1 MTLDSTVPNA
11 AIDAADTA
19 PETIETP
26 EITDAPVAAAVEA
39 SEAPAA
45 AETAPTE
52 AVAPVVEAAEA
63 VTAEAAA
70 ETVQVEAAT
79 ETVAEAAEE
88 FTVETDEVAPYDG
101 PSFEELGLAEKIT
114 AALAERGIMTPFPI
128 QAATIPDALAGR
140 DILGRGQTGSG
151 KTLAFGLPALSRLA
165 AGGRTKAK
173 RPRAII
179 LTPTRELA
187 IQVAESLQT
196 FGDAVGIDMKVVCGG
211 TAFSRQIDALRAG
224 VDMLVATPGR
234 LRDLIRRG
242 ECSLDS
248 VEIAILDE
256 ADQMADMGFLPEVE
270 ELFDMLPV
278 GGQRMLFSATLE
290 KEIDVLVRK
299 YLSDPVVHS
308 VDPSAG
314 SVTTMTH
321 HLLLIGPRDKATMT
335 AAVAARPGLT
345 MVFVRT
351 QLAVDRIAD
360 ELREAGVKA
369 EGLHGGM
376 SQVDRSKVLDRF
388 KNGRLDALV
397 CTDVAAR
404 GIHVD
409 GVDMVLH
416 VDPPKTHKDY
426 LHRAGRTARAGQSG
440 HVATLVLPHQ
450 NRSMFSLIERAG
462 VEAQRH
468 YVNDNFDPELTALM
482 GARNF
487 TDLRAVAADHQAS
500 QNDAEAARLEQQIQR
515 LKEDAEGLRA
525 EATRLREQ
533 AEREIIDPP
542 KRRDR
547 DDRGPRRERDDRG
560 GGERRGGYGD
570 RGGRTGGYRGNRE
583 GGGSGGGYRGN
594 REGGSGGGYRGNRE
608 GGSGGGYQG
617 NREGGSSGGYR
628 GNREGGGYAGGGERR
643 GGYGDRST
651 SGGGG
656 YAGGGERRSYGDRD
670 NRGGG
675 YRGGSSEGG
684 RSGGYSGGGERRSYG
699 DRDNRGGGG
708 FRSDDR
714 GSRGSGSTGGGFRG
728 DDRGGREGGFRG
740 DRERR
745 DRW

>member
-1 MTLDSTVPNA
+1 MTLDKTVPNA
-11 AIDAADTA
+11 AINESDTALETLETPETA
-19 PETIETP
+19 PETSGAE
-26 EITDAPVAAAVEA
+26 AAVT
-39 SEAPAA
+39 EAPA
-45 AETAPTE
+45 TVE
-52 AVAPVVEAAEA
+52 AAAEA
-63 VTAEAAA
+63 VAETTEAAPA
-70 ETVQVEAAT
+70 EAT
-79 ETVAEAAEE
+79 ETVAAEATPAEE
-88 FTVETDEVAPYDG
+88 FTVETDEVPAYTG
-101 PSFEELGLAEKIT
+101 PSFDELGLPEKIT
-114 AALAERGIMTPFPI
+114 AALAEQGIVTPFPI

-151 KTLAFGLPALSRLA
+151 KTLAFGLPTLARLA
-165 AGGRTKAK
+165 AGGRTRAK

-211 TAFSRQIDALRAG
+211 TAFNRQIDALRAG

-242 ECSLDS
+242 ECSLEDI
-248 VEIAILDE
+248 ELAILDE

-299 YLSDPVVHS
+299 YLQDPVTHS

-351 QLAVDRIAD
+351 QLAVDRIAE
-360 ELREAGVKA
+360 ELREQGVKA

-515 LKEDAEGLRA
+515 LKEDAEGLRTQA
-525 EATRLREQ
+525 ARLREQ
-533 AEREIIDPP
+533 AEREILDPP

-547 DDRGPRRERDDRG
+547 DDRGPRRERDDRSG
-560 GGERRGGYGD
+560 GGERRGG
-570 RGGRTGGYRGNRE
+570 GYRGQ
-583 GGGSGGGYRGN
+583 GGDRGGYRGN

-608 GGSGGGYQG
+608 GGSGGGGYQGNRDGGGYRG
-617 NREGGSSGGYR
+617 NREGGSGGGYQGNRDGGGYR
-628 GNREGGGYAGGGERR
+628 GNREGGGY
-643 GGYGDRST
+643 S
-651 SGGGG
+651 
-656 YAGGGERRSYGDRD
+656 GGGERRSYGDRD

-675 YRGGSSEGG
+675 FRGGDN

-714 GSRGSGSTGGGFRG
+714 GSRSGFRG
-728 DDRGGREGGFRG
+728 DDRGSREGGGFRG

-745 DRW
+745 NRW

>member
-1 MTLDSTVPNA
+1 MTVDPTVPNA
-11 AIDAADTA
+11 APSEPGTA
-19 PETIETP
+19 LENTETP
-26 EITDAPVAAAVEA
+26 ETTPVPEVGDAAA
-39 SEAPAA
+39 EAPAVTEA
-45 AETAPTE
+45 APGSAPAETPESASGE
-52 AVAPVVEAAEA
+52 D
-63 VTAEAAA
+63 
-70 ETVQVEAAT
+70 
-79 ETVAEAAEE
+79 
-88 FTVETDEVAPYDG
+88 FTVETDAVDPVATG
-101 PSFEELGLAEKIT
+101 PGFEELGLPEKIT
-114 AALAERGIMTPFPI
+114 AALAEQGIITPFPI

-151 KTLAFGLPALSRLA
+151 KTLAFGLPTLARLA
-165 AGGRTKAK
+165 AGGRTKPK
-173 RPRAII
+173 HPRAII

-187 IQVAESLQT
+187 IQVADSLQT

-242 ECSLDS
+242 ECSLDA
-248 VEIAILDE
+248 VELAILDE

-299 YLSDPVVHS
+299 YLSDPVTHS

-468 YVNDNFDPELTALM
+468 YVNDNFDAELTALM

-525 EATRLREQ
+525 QATRLREQ
-533 AEREIIDPP
+533 AEREIIEGPSKRRDDRGP
-542 KRRDR
+542 RRDR
-547 DDRGPRRERDDRG
+547 DDRG
-560 GGERRGGYGD
+560 
-570 RGGRTGGYRGNRE
+570 GGYRGNRD
-583 GGGSGGGYRGN
+583 GGRGGYRGNRDGGGGGYRGN
-594 REGGSGGGYRGNRE
+594 REGG
-608 GGSGGGYQG
+608 
-617 NREGGSSGGYR
+617 
-628 GNREGGGYAGGGERR
+628 
-643 GGYGDRST
+643 
-651 SGGGG
+651 
-656 YAGGGERRSYGDRD
+656 SYGDRD

-675 YRGGSSEGG
+675 YRGNREGG
-684 RSGGYSGGGERRSYG
+684 SYG
-699 DRDNRGGGG
+699 DRDNRGGGYRGNREGGYRGDDRGGRGGYGDRDRSYGDRGRGGYGDRDNRGSRGGDDRGGRG
-708 FRSDDR
+708 FRGDDR
-714 GSRGSGSTGGGFRG
+714 GSRGGFRG
-728 DDRGGREGGFRG
+728 DDRGERGGFRG

>member
-1 MTLDSTVPNA
+1 MSEP
-11 AIDAADTA
+11 DTA
-19 PETIETP
+19 LETTETP
-26 EITDAPVAAAVEA
+26 EITEAPAVEAVAVTEAAPVAEAEAVTEAAAASAAPVAAAPEA
-39 SEAPAA
+39 D
-45 AETAPTE
+45 
-52 AVAPVVEAAEA
+52 
-63 VTAEAAA
+63 
-70 ETVQVEAAT
+70 
-79 ETVAEAAEE
+79 
-88 FTVETDEVAPYDG
+88 FTVETDAVPAYTG
-101 PSFEELGLAEKIT
+101 PSFEELGLPEKIT
-114 AALAERGIMTPFPI
+114 AALAEQGIITPFPI
-128 QAATIPDALAGR
+128 QAATIPDALSGR

-151 KTLAFGLPALSRLA
+151 KTLAFGLPTLSRLA

-248 VEIAILDE
+248 VELAILDE

-299 YLSDPVVHS
+299 YLSDPVTHS

-360 ELREAGVKA
+360 ELREAGIKA

-450 NRSMFSLIERAG
+450 NRGMFSLIERAG

-500 QNDAEAARLEQQIQR
+500 QNDAEAARLEKQIQR
-515 LKEDAEGLRA
+515 LREDAEGLRT
-525 EATRLREQ
+525 EATRLRAQ
-533 AEREIIDPP
+533 AEREIIEGPS
-542 KRRDR
+542 KR
-547 DDRGPRRERDDRG
+547 DRGPRRDDRG
-560 GGERRGGYGD
+560 GDRRE
-570 RGGRTGGYRGNRE
+570 GGRGGYRGNRE
-583 GGGSGGGYRGN
+583 GGGGGYRGNREGGDRGGYRGNREGGYRGNREGGGGGGYRGN
-594 REGGSGGGYRGNRE
+594 REGGGG
-608 GGSGGGYQG
+608 
-617 NREGGSSGGYR
+617 
-628 GNREGGGYAGGGERR
+628 
-643 GGYGDRST
+643 
-651 SGGGG
+651 
-656 YAGGGERRSYGDRD
+656 YGDRD

-675 YRGGSSEGG
+675 YGDRPA
-684 RSGGYSGGGERRSYG
+684 RSYG

-714 GSRGSGSTGGGFRG
+714 GSRGGGYGDRPARSYGDRDNRGGGGFRSDDRGNRGGFRG
-728 DDRGGREGGFRG
+728 DDRGERGGFRG

>member
-1 MTLDSTVPNA
+1 VSDA
-11 AIDAADTA
+11 AIKAPDTA
-19 PETIETP
+19 PEPTETP
-26 EITDAPVAAAVEA
+26 EISEAPVAATADVT
-39 SEAPAA
+39 EAPAA
-45 AETAPTE
+45 ETA
-52 AVAPVVEAAEA
+52 AVESTV
-63 VTAEAAA
+63 EAAA
-70 ETVQVEAAT
+70 ETEETPVEAVATAPVET
-79 ETVAEAAEE
+79 ETVDAVAEE
-88 FTVETDEVAPYDG
+88 FTVATDDVDPVVAG
-101 PSFEELGLAEKIT
+101 PTFEELGLPEKIT
-114 AALAERGIMTPFPI
+114 AALAEQGIVTPFPI

-151 KTLAFGLPALSRLA
+151 KTLAFGLPTLARLA

-248 VEIAILDE
+248 VELAILDE
-256 ADQMADMGFLPEVE
+256 ADQMADMGFLPEVQ

-299 YLSDPVVHS
+299 YLQDPVTHS

-468 YVNDNFDPELTALM
+468 YVNDNFDPELTKLM

-515 LKEDAEGLRA
+515 LREDAEGLRA
-525 EATRLREQ
+525 EAARLREQ
-533 AEREIIDPP
+533 AEREIIEGPS
-542 KRRDR
+542 KRR
-547 DDRGPRRERDDRG
+547 DDRGPRRERDDRP

-583 GGGSGGGYRGN
+583 GGDRGGYRGN
-594 REGGSGGGYRGNRE
+594 REGGDRGGYRGSRE
-608 GGSGGGYQG
+608 GGGYQG
-617 NREGGSSGGYR
+617 NREGGDRGGYR
-628 GNREGGGYAGGGERR
+628 GNREGGYQGNRE
-643 GGYGDRST
+643 
-651 SGGGG
+651 GGG
-656 YAGGGERRSYGDRD
+656 YAGSGERRSYGDRDNRGGGFSGGGERRSYGDRD

-675 YRGGSSEGG
+675 YRGGSEGG
-684 RSGGYSGGGERRSYG
+684 RSGGYAGGGERRSYG

-714 GSRGSGSTGGGFRG
+714 GTRGGFRG
-728 DDRGGREGGFRG
+728 DSQGSREGGFRG

>member
-1 MTLDSTVPNA
+1 MTLDQTVPDA
-11 AIDAADTA
+11 AISESDIA
-19 PETIETP
+19 PETTETLETSP
-26 EITDAPVAAAVEA
+26 SEAAV
-39 SEAPAA
+39 SEAPA
-45 AETAPTE
+45 TE
-52 AVAPVVEAAEA
+52 ATPAEA
-63 VTAEAAA
+63 PAADADAEPLN
-70 ETVQVEAAT
+70 
-79 ETVAEAAEE
+79 EE
-88 FTVETDEVAPYDG
+88 FTVQTDEVAVPEG
-101 PSFEELGLAEKIT
+101 PGFDELGLPEKIT
-114 AALAERGIMTPFPI
+114 AALAEQGIITPFPI
-128 QAATIPDALAGR
+128 QAATIPDAMAGR

-151 KTLAFGLPALSRLA
+151 KTLAFGLPTLSRLA

-196 FGDAVGIDMKVVCGG
+196 FGDAVGIEMKVVCGG

-242 ECSLDS
+242 ECSLED
-248 VEIAILDE
+248 VELAILDE

-270 ELFDMLPV
+270 ELFDQLPQ

-290 KEIDVLVRK
+290 EEIDVLVRK
-299 YLSDPVVHS
+299 YLSEPVVHS
-308 VDPSAG
+308 VDPPAG
-314 SVTTMTH
+314 SVTTMSH

-351 QLAVDRIAD
+351 QLAVDRIAE
-360 ELREAGVKA
+360 ELREQGVNA

-376 SQVDRSKVLDRF
+376 TQADRSKVLDRF

-450 NRSMFSLIERAG
+450 NRTMFSLIERAG
-462 VEAQRH
+462 VEATRH
-468 YVNDNFDPELTALM
+468 YVNDNFDAELTALM

-487 TDLRAVAADHQAS
+487 TDLRAVSSEHQAS
-500 QNDAEAARLEQQIQR
+500 RNDDEVKRLERQIQR

-533 AEREIIDPP
+533 AEREILEGPSKRRDDRGP
-542 KRRDR
+542 RRDR
-547 DDRGPRRERDDRG
+547 DDRGG
-560 GGERRGGYGD
+560 RGGYGGD
-570 RGGRTGGYRGNRE
+570 RGNR
-583 GGGSGGGYRGN
+583 GGGYRGN
-594 REGGSGGGYRGNRE
+594 REGGDRGGYRGNRE
-608 GGSGGGYQG
+608 GGD
-617 NREGGSSGGYR
+617 RGGYR
-628 GNREGGGYAGGGERR
+628 GNREGGGYQGNRGGG
-643 GGYGDRST
+643 
-651 SGGGG
+651 
-656 YAGGGERRSYGDRD
+656 SYGDRD
-670 NRGGG
+670 NRGGYG
-675 YRGGSSEGG
+675 DRNRGGYGDREGG
-684 RSGGYSGGGERRSYG
+684 RSGGYQGNRDGGGYG
-699 DRDNRGGGG
+699 NRGGGYQG
-708 FRSDDR
+708 NRD
-714 GSRGSGSTGGGFRG
+714 GGGYRG
-728 DDRGGREGGFRG
+728 NREGGFRGGDDRGRGGYGDRDRGERRGYG

>member
-1 MTLDSTVPNA
+1 MTVDPTVPNA
-11 AIDAADTA
+11 AISEPGAAA
-19 PETIETP
+19 ETIETP
-26 EITDAPVAAAVEA
+26 QTIEAPAVETVAVSEAAPVAETTAEPAVEAAVEA
-39 SEAPAA
+39 VFQAA
-45 AETAPTE
+45 AEGT
-52 AVAPVVEAAEA
+52 VVEDAAAEA
-63 VTAEAAA
+63 TA
-70 ETVQVEAAT
+70 VAT
-79 ETVAEAAEE
+79 DQAPVAE
-88 FTVETDEVAPYDG
+88 FTVETDEVDPVEDG
-101 PSFEELGLAEKIT
+101 PTFEELGLSEKIT
-114 AALAERGIMTPFPI
+114 AALAEQGIIKPFPI

-151 KTLAFGLPALSRLA
+151 KTLAFGLPTLSRLA

-211 TAFSRQIDALRAG
+211 TAFSRQIDALRSG

-248 VEIAILDE
+248 VELAILDE
-256 ADQMADMGFLPEVE
+256 ADQMADMGFLPEVQ
-270 ELFDMLPV
+270 ELFDQLPT

-290 KEIDVLVRK
+290 HEIDVLVKK
-299 YLSDPVVHS
+299 YLKDPVTHS

-321 HLLLIGPRDKATMT
+321 HLMLIGPRDKATMT

-360 ELREAGVKA
+360 ELRESGVNA

-462 VEAQRH
+462 VEAKRH
-468 YVNDNFDPELTALM
+468 YVNDNFDAELAELM

-487 TDLRAVAADHQAS
+487 TDLRAVSSEHQAS
-500 QNDAEAARLEQQIQR
+500 RNDDEVKRLE
-515 LKEDAEGLRA
+515 
-525 EATRLREQ
+525 
-533 AEREIIDPP
+533 
-542 KRRDR
+542 
-547 DDRGPRRERDDRG
+547 
-560 GGERRGGYGD
+560 
-570 RGGRTGGYRGNRE
+570 
-583 GGGSGGGYRGN
+583 
-594 REGGSGGGYRGNRE
+594 
-608 GGSGGGYQG
+608 
-617 NREGGSSGGYR
+617 
-628 GNREGGGYAGGGERR
+628 
-643 GGYGDRST
+643 
-651 SGGGG
+651 
-656 YAGGGERRSYGDRD
+656 
-670 NRGGG
+670 
-675 YRGGSSEGG
+675 
-684 RSGGYSGGGERRSYG
+684 
-699 DRDNRGGGG
+699 
-708 FRSDDR
+708 
-714 GSRGSGSTGGGFRG
+714 
-728 DDRGGREGGFRG
+728 
-740 DRERR
+740 
-745 DRW
+745 

>member
-1 MTLDSTVPNA
+1 MTLDQTVPDA
-11 AIDAADTA
+11 AINTAAT
-19 PETIETP
+19 PLETP
-26 EITDAPVAAAVEA
+26 ETPAVEA
-39 SEAPAA
+39 PEA
-45 AETAPTE
+45 E
-52 AVAPVVEAAEA
+52 
-63 VTAEAAA
+63 
-70 ETVQVEAAT
+70 QT
-79 ETVAEAAEE
+79 ETVAVTAAAAPAEAAPAEE

-114 AALAERGIMTPFPI
+114 AALAEKGILTPFPI

-187 IQVAESLQT
+187 IQVAESLQP

-248 VEIAILDE
+248 VELAILDE

-299 YLSDPVVHS
+299 YLKDPVVHS

-360 ELREAGVKA
+360 ELRQAGVRA

-376 SQVDRSKVLDRF
+376 SQVDRSRVLDRF

-468 YVNDNFDPELTALM
+468 YVNDNFDPELAALM

-525 EATRLREQ
+525 QAARLREQ
-533 AEREIIDPP
+533 AEREILDPP

-560 GGERRGGYGD
+560 GER

-583 GGGSGGGYRGN
+583 GGSGGGGYRGN

-608 GGSGGGYQG
+608 GGSGGGY
-617 NREGGSSGGYR
+617 R
-628 GNREGGGYAGGGERR
+628 GNRE
-643 GGYGDRST
+643 
-651 SGGGG
+651 GGG

-675 YRGGSSEGG
+675 SYGDRG
-684 RSGGYSGGGERRSYG
+684 RSGGYGDRDNRGGGYRGGSEGGRGGYGGGERRSYG

-714 GSRGSGSTGGGFRG
+714 GSRGGFRG
-728 DDRGGREGGFRG
+728 DDRGNREGGFRG

>member
-1 MTLDSTVPNA
+1 MTLDKTVPDA
-11 AIDAADTA
+11 AISESDTALETLETPETA
-19 PETIETP
+19 PETSGAEAAVT
-26 EITDAPVAAAVEA
+26 EAPAAVEA
-39 SEAPAA
+39 TADDTAAAPA
-45 AETAPTE
+45 E
-52 AVAPVVEAAEA
+52 
-63 VTAEAAA
+63 
-70 ETVQVEAAT
+70 AT
-79 ETVAEAAEE
+79 ETVAAEATPAEE
-88 FTVETDEVAPYDG
+88 FSVETDEVPAYTG
-101 PSFEELGLAEKIT
+101 PSFDELGLPEKIT
-114 AALAERGIMTPFPI
+114 AALAEQGIVTPFPI

-151 KTLAFGLPALSRLA
+151 KTLAFGLPTLARLA
-165 AGGRTKAK
+165 AGGRTRAK

-179 LTPTRELA
+179 MTPTRELA

-211 TAFSRQIDALRAG
+211 TAFNRQIDALRAG

-242 ECSLDS
+242 ECSLED
-248 VEIAILDE
+248 VELAILDE

-270 ELFDMLPV
+270 ELFDQLPT

-290 KEIDVLVRK
+290 EEIDVLVRK
-299 YLSDPVVHS
+299 YLSEPVVHS
-308 VDPSAG
+308 VDPPAG

-321 HLLLIGPRDKATMT
+321 HLMLIGPRDKATMT
-335 AAVAARPGLT
+335 AAVASRPGLT

-351 QLAVDRIAD
+351 QLAVDRIAE
-360 ELREAGVKA
+360 ELREAGVNA

-376 SQVDRSKVLDRF
+376 SQQDRSKVLDRF

-468 YVNDNFDPELTALM
+468 YVNDNFDAELTKLM

-487 TDLRAVAADHQAS
+487 TDLRAVSAEHQATRS
-500 QNDAEAARLEQQIQR
+500 DEEIKRLERQIER
-515 LKEDAEGLRA
+515 LKEDAEGLRT
-525 EATRLREQ
+525 EAARLREQ
-533 AEREIIDPP
+533 AEREIVEGPS
-542 KRRDR
+542 KRR
-547 DDRGPRRERDDRG
+547 DDRGPRRDRDDRS
-560 GGERRGGYGD
+560 GGERRGGGYRGQGGD
-570 RGGRTGGYRGNRE
+570 RGGYRGNRE
-583 GGGSGGGYRGN
+583 GGDRGGYRGN
-594 REGGSGGGYRGNRE
+594 REGGDRGGYRGNRE
-608 GGSGGGYQG
+608 GGDRGGYRGNREGGYQGGREGGYQG
-617 NREGGSSGGYR
+617 NREGGYR
-628 GNREGGGYAGGGERR
+628 GNREGGGYQ
-643 GGYGDRST
+643 
-651 SGGGG
+651 
-656 YAGGGERRSYGDRD
+656 GGGERRSYGDRD

-675 YRGGSSEGG
+675 FRGGDS
-684 RSGGYSGGGERRSYG
+684 RSGGFGGERRSYG

-714 GSRGSGSTGGGFRG
+714 GNRGGFRG
-728 DDRGGREGGFRG
+728 DDRGERGGFRG

>member
-1 MTLDSTVPNA
+1 M
-11 AIDAADTA
+11 
-19 PETIETP
+19 
-26 EITDAPVAAAVEA
+26 
-39 SEAPAA
+39 
-45 AETAPTE
+45 
-52 AVAPVVEAAEA
+52 
-63 VTAEAAA
+63 
-70 ETVQVEAAT
+70 
-79 ETVAEAAEE
+79 
-88 FTVETDEVAPYDG
+88 
-101 PSFEELGLAEKIT
+101 
-114 AALAERGIMTPFPI
+114 
-128 QAATIPDALAGR
+128 AGR

-151 KTLAFGLPALSRLA
+151 KTLAFGLPTLSRLA

-196 FGDAVGIDMKVVCGG
+196 FGDAVGIEMKVVCGG

-242 ECSLDS
+242 ECSLED
-248 VEIAILDE
+248 VELAILDE

-270 ELFDMLPV
+270 ELFDQLPQ

-290 KEIDVLVRK
+290 EEIDVLVRK
-299 YLSDPVVHS
+299 YLSEPVVHS
-308 VDPSAG
+308 VDPPAG
-314 SVTTMTH
+314 SVTTMSH

-351 QLAVDRIAD
+351 QLAVDRIAE
-360 ELREAGVKA
+360 ELREQGVNA

-376 SQVDRSKVLDRF
+376 TQADRSKVLDRF

-450 NRSMFSLIERAG
+450 NRTMFSLIERAG
-462 VEAQRH
+462 VEATRH
-468 YVNDNFDPELTALM
+468 YVNDNFDAELTALM

-487 TDLRAVAADHQAS
+487 TDLRAVSSEHQAS
-500 QNDAEAARLEQQIQR
+500 RNDDEVKRLERQIQR

-533 AEREIIDPP
+533 AEREILEGPSKRRDDRGP
-542 KRRDR
+542 RRDR
-547 DDRGPRRERDDRG
+547 DDRGG
-560 GGERRGGYGD
+560 RGGYGGD
-570 RGGRTGGYRGNRE
+570 RGNR
-583 GGGSGGGYRGN
+583 GGGYRGN
-594 REGGSGGGYRGNRE
+594 REGGDRGGYRGNRE
-608 GGSGGGYQG
+608 GGD
-617 NREGGSSGGYR
+617 RGGYR
-628 GNREGGGYAGGGERR
+628 GNREGGGYQGNRGGG
-643 GGYGDRST
+643 
-651 SGGGG
+651 
-656 YAGGGERRSYGDRD
+656 SYGDRD
-670 NRGGG
+670 NRGGYG
-675 YRGGSSEGG
+675 DRNRGGYGDREGG
-684 RSGGYSGGGERRSYG
+684 RSGGYQGNRDGGGYG
-699 DRDNRGGGG
+699 NRGGGYQG
-708 FRSDDR
+708 NRD
-714 GSRGSGSTGGGFRG
+714 GGGYRG
-728 DDRGGREGGFRG
+728 NREGGFRGGDDRGRGGYGDRDRGERRGYG

>member
-1 MTLDSTVPNA
+1 MTVDQTVPNA
-11 AIDAADTA
+11 AVSEPGTA
-19 PETIETP
+19 LETP
-26 EITDAPVAAAVEA
+26 ETPETSPAPEANDTVVAEVVAVTETAVEA
-39 SEAPAA
+39 VPETVEAEAPAA
-45 AETAPTE
+45 
-52 AVAPVVEAAEA
+52 
-63 VTAEAAA
+63 
-70 ETVQVEAAT
+70 VQ
-79 ETVAEAAEE
+79 EE
-88 FTVETDEVAPYDG
+88 FTVETDEVTLAEDG
-101 PSFEELGLAEKIT
+101 PSFEELGLPGKIT
-114 AALAERGIMTPFPI
+114 AALAEQGIHRPFPI

-151 KTLAFGLPALSRLA
+151 KTLAFGLPTLARLA

-211 TAFSRQIDALRAG
+211 TAFNRQIDALRGG

-248 VEIAILDE
+248 VELAILDE
-256 ADQMADMGFLPEVE
+256 ADQMADMGFLPEVQ
-270 ELFDMLPV
+270 ELFDQLPT

-290 KEIDVLVRK
+290 HEIDVLVKK
-299 YLSDPVVHS
+299 YLSDPVTHS

-321 HLLLIGPRDKATMT
+321 HLMLIGPRDKATMT

-360 ELREAGVKA
+360 ELRESGVNA

-376 SQVDRSKVLDRF
+376 SQIDRSKVLDRF
-388 KNGRLDALV
+388 KHGRLDALV

-426 LHRAGRTARAGQSG
+426 LHRAGRTARAGESG

-462 VEAQRH
+462 VEAKRH
-468 YVNDNFDPELTALM
+468 YVNDNFDPELTELM

-487 TDLRAVAADHQAS
+487 TDLRAVSSEHQATRH
-500 QNDAEAARLEQQIQR
+500 DDEVKRLERQIER

-533 AEREIIDPP
+533 AEREMIEGPSKRRDDRGP
-542 KRRDR
+542 RRDR
-547 DDRGPRRERDDRG
+547 DDRG
-560 GGERRGGYGD
+560 GERRG
-570 RGGRTGGYRGNRE
+570 GGYRGNRE
-583 GGGSGGGYRGN
+583 GGSSGGYRGN

-617 NREGGSSGGYR
+617 NREGGYRGNREGGSGGGYQGNREGGYRGNREGGSSGGYRGQGGSGGGYQGNRDGGSSSGGYR
-628 GNREGGGYAGGGERR
+628 GNREGGSS
-643 GGYGDRST
+643 YGDRSR
-651 SGGGG
+651 GG
-656 YAGGGERRSYGDRD
+656 YGDRD
-670 NRGGG
+670 NRGA
-675 YRGGSSEGG
+675 
-684 RSGGYSGGGERRSYG
+684 RS
-699 DRDNRGGGG
+699 
-708 FRSDDR
+708 SDDR
-714 GSRGSGSTGGGFRG
+714 GGRGGFRGDDQGSRSGFRG
-728 DDRGGREGGFRG
+728 DDRGGRE
-740 DRERR
+740 RR

>member
-1 MTLDSTVPNA
+1 MTLDPTVPDA
-11 AIDAADTA
+11 AISESDTA
-19 PETIETP
+19 LETTETP
-26 EITDAPVAAAVEA
+26 ETTAAPAPEAAPVTEAPTAEAAPAEA
-39 SEAPAA
+39 ATAPVQTEAPEVATAEAETAEAPAA
-45 AETAPTE
+45 ET
-52 AVAPVVEAAEA
+52 
-63 VTAEAAA
+63 
-70 ETVQVEAAT
+70 
-79 ETVAEAAEE
+79 AAEE
-88 FTVETDEVAPYDG
+88 FTVATDEVDPAETG
-101 PSFEELGLAEKIT
+101 PTFEELGLPEKIS
-114 AALAERGIMTPFPI
+114 AALAEQGIVTPFPI

-151 KTLAFGLPALSRLA
+151 KTLAFGLPTLSRLA

-242 ECSLDS
+242 ECSLED
-248 VEIAILDE
+248 VELAILDE

-290 KEIDVLVRK
+290 KEIDVLVKK
-299 YLSDPVVHS
+299 YLSDPVTHS

-314 SVTTMTH
+314 SVTTMSH

-351 QLAVDRIAD
+351 QLAVDRIAE

-450 NRSMFSLIERAG
+450 NRGMFSLIERAG
-462 VEAQRH
+462 VDAQRH
-468 YVNDNFDPELTALM
+468 YVNDNFDAELTALM

-500 QNDAEAARLEQQIQR
+500 QNDAEAARLESQIQR
-515 LKEDAEGLRA
+515 LREDAEGLRT

-533 AEREIIDPP
+533 AEREIIEGPT
-542 KRRDR
+542 KRRN
-547 DDRGPRRERDDRG
+547 DRGARSEDR
-560 GGERRGGYGD
+560 
-570 RGGRTGGYRGNRE
+570 GGYRGNRE
-583 GGGSGGGYRGN
+583 GGDR
-594 REGGSGGGYRGNRE
+594 
-608 GGSGGGYQG
+608 
-617 NREGGSSGGYR
+617 GGYR
-628 GNREGGGYAGGGERR
+628 GNREGGGYRGNREGGDRGGYRGNREGGDRGGYRGNREGGYRGGSEGGGYRGNREGGGYGNRDGGYR
-643 GGYGDRST
+643 GNREGGGYGDRPSR
-651 SGGGG
+651 GG
-656 YAGGGERRSYGDRD
+656 YGDRD

-675 YRGGSSEGG
+675 YRGGSS
-684 RSGGYSGGGERRSYG
+684 SGGYG
-699 DRDNRGGGG
+699 DRPSRGGYDNRGG
-708 FRSDDR
+708 DDR
-714 GSRGSGSTGGGFRG
+714 GGRGGFRG
-728 DDRGGREGGFRG
+728 DDRGGFRG

>member
-1 MTLDSTVPNA
+1 MTLDQTVSDA
-11 AIDAADTA
+11 AINAIDTA
-19 PETIETP
+19 PEPLETP
-26 EITDAPVAAAVEA
+26 ETSP
-39 SEAPAA
+39 
-45 AETAPTE
+45 
-52 AVAPVVEAAEA
+52 AEA
-63 VTAEAAA
+63 VVSESAPAAEAAA
-70 ETVQVEAAT
+70 AT
-79 ETVAEAAEE
+79 ERPVEE
-88 FTVETDEVAPYDG
+88 FTVETDEVDQYDG
-101 PSFEELGLAEKIT
+101 PAFEDLGLPEKIT
-114 AALAERGIMTPFPI
+114 AALAEQGIVKPFPI
-128 QAATIPDALAGR
+128 QAATIPDAVAGR

-151 KTLAFGLPALSRLA
+151 KTLAFGLPTLARLA
-165 AGGRTKAK
+165 AGGRTKSK

-196 FGDAVGIDMKVVCGG
+196 YGDAVGIEMKVVCGG

-242 ECSLDS
+242 DCSLED
-248 VEIAILDE
+248 VELAILDE

-299 YLSDPVVHS
+299 YLSDPVTHS

-351 QLAVDRIAD
+351 QLAVDRIAA
-360 ELREAGVKA
+360 ELREQGVNA

-376 SQVDRSKVLDRF
+376 TQADRSKVLERF
-388 KNGRLDALV
+388 KEGRLDALV

-450 NRSMFSLIERAG
+450 NRTMFSLIERAG
-462 VEAQRH
+462 VEAKRH
-468 YVNDNFDPELTALM
+468 YVNDNFDAELAELM

-487 TDLRAVAADHQAS
+487 TDLRAVSSEHQAS
-500 QNDAEAARLEQQIQR
+500 RNDDEVKRLERQIER

-525 EATRLREQ
+525 EAARLREQ
-533 AEREIIDPP
+533 AEREILEGPS
-542 KRRDR
+542 KRR
-547 DDRGPRRERDDRG
+547 DDRGPRREGGGDRG
-560 GGERRGGYGD
+560 GYRGN
-570 RGGRTGGYRGNRE
+570 REGGRTGGYRGNRE
-583 GGGSGGGYRGN
+583 GGGYRGNREGGDRGGYRGN
-594 REGGSGGGYRGNRE
+594 REGGDR
-608 GGSGGGYQG
+608 GGYQG
-617 NREGGSSGGYR
+617 NRDG
-628 GNREGGGYAGGGERR
+628 
-643 GGYGDRST
+643 GGYGDRGR
-651 SGGGG
+651 GG
-656 YAGGGERRSYGDRD
+656 YGDRD

-675 YRGGSSEGG
+675 YRGNREGG
-684 RSGGYSGGGERRSYG
+684 GYQGNREGGGYQGNRDGGGYGDRGRGGYG
-699 DRDNRGGGG
+699 DRDNRGGGY
-708 FRSDDR
+708 R
-714 GSRGSGSTGGGFRG
+714 GN
-728 DDRGGREGGFRG
+728 REGGFRGGDDRGRGGYGDRDRGERRGYG

>member
-1 MTLDSTVPNA
+1 VSNTAVDTV
-11 AIDAADTA
+11 DAAL
-19 PETIETP
+19 ETPETP
-26 EITDAPVAAAVEA
+26 EIAEA
-39 SEAPAA
+39 LLAEALQVSEAPAA
-45 AETAPTE
+45 AETAPVE
-52 AVAPVVEAAEA
+52 DVEVVEAET
-63 VTAEAAA
+63 VVAEAAPA
-70 ETVQVEAAT
+70 KAVAVETP
-79 ETVAEAAEE
+79 AEE

-165 AGGRTKAK
+165 ASGRTKAK

-360 ELREAGVKA
+360 ELREAGVRA

-525 EATRLREQ
+525 EAARLREQ
-533 AEREIIDPP
+533 AEREMIDPP

-583 GGGSGGGYRGN
+583 GGGSGGGGYRGN

-617 NREGGSSGGYR
+617 NREGGSGGGYR

-675 YRGGSSEGG
+675 YRGGSEGG

-714 GSRGSGSTGGGFRG
+714 GSRGSGSSGGGFRG
-728 DDRGGREGGFRG
+728 DDRGSREGGFRG

>member
-1 MTLDSTVPNA
+1 MSDAP
-11 AIDAADTA
+11 AADA
-19 PETIETP
+19 TP
-26 EITDAPVAAAVEA
+26 A
-39 SEAPAA
+39 EAPAA
-45 AETAPTE
+45 DAP
-52 AVAPVVEAAEA
+52 
-63 VTAEAAA
+63 
-70 ETVQVEAAT
+70 
-79 ETVAEAAEE
+79 AEE
-88 FTVETDEVAPYDG
+88 FTVETDEVQAPEG
-101 PSFEELGLAEKIT
+101 PTFEELGLPEKIT
-114 AALAERGIMTPFPI
+114 AALAEQGIITPFPI
-128 QAATIPDALAGR
+128 QAATIPDALSGR

-151 KTLAFGLPALSRLA
+151 KTLAFGLPTLSRLA

-196 FGDAVGIDMKVVCGG
+196 FGDAVGIEMKVVCGG

-242 ECSLDS
+242 ECSLED
-248 VEIAILDE
+248 VELAILDE

-270 ELFDMLPV
+270 ELFDQLPT

-290 KEIDVLVRK
+290 EEIDVLVRK

-308 VDPSAG
+308 VDPPAG
-314 SVTTMTH
+314 SVTTMSH

-351 QLAVDRIAD
+351 QLAVDRIAE
-360 ELREAGVKA
+360 ELREAGVNA

-376 SQVDRSKVLDRF
+376 TQADRSKVLDRF

-462 VEAQRH
+462 VDATRH
-468 YVNDNFDPELTALM
+468 YVNDNFDAELTALM

-487 TDLRAVAADHQAS
+487 TDLRAVSSEHQAS
-500 QNDAEAARLEQQIQR
+500 RNDDEVKRLERQIER

-533 AEREIIDPP
+533 AEREILEGPS
-542 KRRDR
+542 KRR
-547 DDRGPRRERDDRG
+547 DDRGPRRDRDDR
-560 GGERRGGYGD
+560 
-570 RGGRTGGYRGNRE
+570 GGYRGNRE
-583 GGGSGGGYRGN
+583 GGNRGGYRGN
-594 REGGSGGGYRGNRE
+594 REGGNRGGYRGDRE
-608 GGSGGGYQG
+608 GGD
-617 NREGGSSGGYR
+617 RGGYR
-628 GNREGGGYAGGGERR
+628 GNREGGGYQGNRGGG
-643 GGYGDRST
+643 
-651 SGGGG
+651 
-656 YAGGGERRSYGDRD
+656 SYGDRD
-670 NRGGG
+670 NRGGYG
-675 YRGGSSEGG
+675 DRNRGGYGDREGG
-684 RSGGYSGGGERRSYG
+684 RGGYQGNREGGGYG
-699 DRDNRGGGG
+699 NRGGGYQG
-708 FRSDDR
+708 GRDNGGYR
-714 GSRGSGSTGGGFRG
+714 GN
-728 DDRGGREGGFRG
+728 REGGFRG
-740 DRERR
+740 GDDRGRGGYGDRDRGERRGYGDRDRR

>member
-1 MTLDSTVPNA
+1 VPDA
-11 AIDAADTA
+11 AIKASDTA
-19 PETIETP
+19 HEHIETP
-26 EITDAPVAAAVEA
+26 EIAQAPVAETAAVTEAPAAETVLVEAAVEA
-39 SEAPAA
+39 AVETEETTVDVVV
-45 AETAPTE
+45 ETAEVETQ
-52 AVAPVVEAAEA
+52 AVSVDA
-63 VTAEAAA
+63 V
-70 ETVQVEAAT
+70 
-79 ETVAEAAEE
+79 AEE
-88 FTVETDEVAPYDG
+88 FTVATDDVDPVVAG
-101 PSFEELGLAEKIT
+101 PTFEELGLPEKIT
-114 AALAERGIMTPFPI
+114 AALAEQGIITPFPI
-128 QAATIPDALAGR
+128 QAATIPDALAGH

-151 KTLAFGLPALSRLA
+151 KTLAFGLPALARLA

-211 TAFSRQIDALRAG
+211 TAFNRQIDALRGG

-248 VEIAILDE
+248 VELAILDE
-256 ADQMADMGFLPEVE
+256 ADQMADMGFLPEVQ

-299 YLSDPVVHS
+299 YLKDPVTHS

-468 YVNDNFDPELTALM
+468 YVNDNFDPELTKLM

-515 LKEDAEGLRA
+515 LREDAEGLRA
-525 EATRLREQ
+525 EAARLREQ
-533 AEREIIDPP
+533 AEREIIEGPS
-542 KRRDR
+542 KRR
-547 DDRGPRRERDDRG
+547 DDRGPRRERDDRP

-594 REGGSGGGYRGNRE
+594 REGGDRGGYRGNRE
-608 GGSGGGYQG
+608 GGGSGGYQG
-617 NREGGSSGGYR
+617 NREGGGSGGYR
-628 GNREGGGYAGGGERR
+628 GNREGGYQGNRE
-643 GGYGDRST
+643 
-651 SGGGG
+651 GGG

-675 YRGGSSEGG
+675 YRGGSEGG

-714 GSRGSGSTGGGFRG
+714 GTRGGFRG
-728 DDRGGREGGFRG
+728 DSQGGREGGFRG

>member
-1 MTLDSTVPNA
+1 MT
-11 AIDAADTA
+11 
-19 PETIETP
+19 
-26 EITDAPVAAAVEA
+26 
-39 SEAPAA
+39 EAPATV
-45 AETAPTE
+45 ET
-52 AVAPVVEAAEA
+52 AAEA
-63 VTAEAAA
+63 APAE
-70 ETVQVEAAT
+70 AT
-79 ETVAEAAEE
+79 ETVAAEATPAEE
-88 FTVETDEVAPYDG
+88 FTVETDEVPVYTG
-101 PSFEELGLAEKIT
+101 PSFDELGLPEKIT
-114 AALAERGIMTPFPI
+114 AALAEQGIVTPFPI

-151 KTLAFGLPALSRLA
+151 KTLAFGLPTLARLA
-165 AGGRTKAK
+165 AGGRTRAK

-211 TAFSRQIDALRAG
+211 TAFNRQIDALRAG

-242 ECSLDS
+242 ECSLEDI
-248 VEIAILDE
+248 ELAILDE

-299 YLSDPVVHS
+299 YLQDPVTHS

-351 QLAVDRIAD
+351 QLAVDRIAE
-360 ELREAGVKA
+360 ELREQGVKA

-525 EATRLREQ
+525 QAARLREQ
-533 AEREIIDPP
+533 AEREILDPP

-547 DDRGPRRERDDRG
+547 DDRGPRRERDDRS
-560 GGERRGGYGD
+560 GGERRGG
-570 RGGRTGGYRGNRE
+570 GYRGQ
-583 GGGSGGGYRGN
+583 GGDRGGYRGN

-617 NREGGSSGGYR
+617 NRDGGGYRGNREGGSGGGYQGNRDGGGYR
-628 GNREGGGYAGGGERR
+628 GNREGGGY
-643 GGYGDRST
+643 S
-651 SGGGG
+651 
-656 YAGGGERRSYGDRD
+656 GGGERRSYGDRD

-675 YRGGSSEGG
+675 FRGGDS

-714 GSRGSGSTGGGFRG
+714 GSRSGFRG
-728 DDRGGREGGFRG
+728 DDRGSREGGGFRG

-745 DRW
+745 NRW

>member
-1 MTLDSTVPNA
+1 MT
-11 AIDAADTA
+11 
-19 PETIETP
+19 
-26 EITDAPVAAAVEA
+26 
-39 SEAPAA
+39 EAPAA
-45 AETAPTE
+45 D
-52 AVAPVVEAAEA
+52 AAL
-63 VTAEAAA
+63 
-70 ETVQVEAAT
+70 
-79 ETVAEAAEE
+79 AEE
-88 FTVETDEVAPYDG
+88 FTVETDEVQAPEG
-101 PSFEELGLAEKIT
+101 PTFEELGLPEKIT
-114 AALAERGIMTPFPI
+114 AALAEQGIITPFPI
-128 QAATIPDALAGR
+128 QAATIPDAISGR

-151 KTLAFGLPALSRLA
+151 KTLAFGLPTLSRLA

-196 FGDAVGIDMKVVCGG
+196 FGDAVGIEMKVVCGG

-242 ECSLDS
+242 ECSLED
-248 VEIAILDE
+248 VELAILDE

-270 ELFDMLPV
+270 ELFDQLPT

-290 KEIDVLVRK
+290 EEIDVLVRK

-308 VDPSAG
+308 VDPPAG
-314 SVTTMTH
+314 SVTTMSH

-351 QLAVDRIAD
+351 QLAVDRIAE
-360 ELREAGVKA
+360 ELREAGVNA

-376 SQVDRSKVLDRF
+376 TQADRSKVLERF

-462 VEAQRH
+462 VDATRH
-468 YVNDNFDPELTALM
+468 YVNDNFDAELTALM

-487 TDLRAVAADHQAS
+487 TDLRAVSSEHQATR
-500 QNDAEAARLEQQIQR
+500 NDDEVKRLERQIER

-525 EATRLREQ
+525 EAARLREQ
-533 AEREIIDPP
+533 AEREILEGPS
-542 KRRDR
+542 KRR
-547 DDRGPRRERDDRG
+547 DDRGPRRDR
-560 GGERRGGYGD
+560 ED
-570 RGGRTGGYRGNRE
+570 RGGYRGNRE
-583 GGGSGGGYRGN
+583 GGGR
-594 REGGSGGGYRGNRE
+594 
-608 GGSGGGYQG
+608 
-617 NREGGSSGGYR
+617 GGYR
-628 GNREGGGYAGGGERR
+628 GNREGGGRGGYRGDREGGR
-643 GGYGDRST
+643 GGYG
-651 SGGGG
+651 
-656 YAGGGERRSYGDRD
+656 ERREGGRGGYGDRD
-670 NRGGG
+670 NRGGYG
-675 YRGGSSEGG
+675 DRNRGGYGDREGG
-684 RSGGYSGGGERRSYG
+684 RGGYQGNRDGGGYG
-699 DRDNRGGGG
+699 NRGGGYQG
-708 FRSDDR
+708 GRDNGGYR
-714 GSRGSGSTGGGFRG
+714 GN
-728 DDRGGREGGFRG
+728 REGGFRG
-740 DRERR
+740 GDDRGRGGYGDRDRGERRGYGDRDRR

>member
-1 MTLDSTVPNA
+1 MTLDKTVP
-11 AIDAADTA
+11 DTA
-19 PETIETP
+19 ISQPDTALEAPETP
-26 EITDAPVAAAVEA
+26 EITDAPAALTVAAT
-39 SEAPAA
+39 EAPAVENTIEDVV
-45 AETAPTE
+45 ETVTVTE
-52 AVAPVVEAAEA
+52 TVEAAP
-63 VTAEAAA
+63 AADA
-70 ETVQVEAAT
+70 TPAADF
-79 ETVAEAAEE
+79 AI
-88 FTVETDEVAPYDG
+88 ETDEVPAYTG
-101 PSFEELGLAEKIT
+101 PTFEELGLPEKIT
-114 AALAERGIMTPFPI
+114 AALAEQGIITPFPI

-151 KTLAFGLPALSRLA
+151 KTLAFGLPTLARLA

-211 TAFSRQIDALRAG
+211 TAFNRQIDALRSG

-248 VEIAILDE
+248 VELAILDE

-270 ELFDMLPV
+270 ELFDQLPV

-299 YLSDPVVHS
+299 YLSDPVTHS

-360 ELREAGVKA
+360 ELREAGVRA

-450 NRSMFSLIERAG
+450 NRGMFSLIERAG

-468 YVNDNFDPELTALM
+468 HVNDNFDPELTALM

-500 QNDAEAARLEQQIQR
+500 QNDAEAARLEQQVQR

-525 EATRLREQ
+525 QATRLREQ

-560 GGERRGGYGD
+560 GERRSGGYGERRGG
-570 RGGRTGGYRGNRE
+570 
-583 GGGSGGGYRGN
+583 GSGGGGYRGN

-608 GGSGGGYQG
+608 GGSGGGYRG
-617 NREGGSSGGYR
+617 NREGGTGGGGGYR
-628 GNREGGGYAGGGERR
+628 GNREGGG
-643 GGYGDRST
+643 GYGDRDNR
-651 SGGGG
+651 GGG
-656 YAGGGERRSYGDRD
+656 YSGGGERRSYGDRD
-670 NRGGG
+670 SRSGG
-675 YRGGSSEGG
+675 YRGGDN
-684 RSGGYSGGGERRSYG
+684 RSGGYSGGSGGGERRSYG

-714 GSRGSGSTGGGFRG
+714 GSRGGFRG
-728 DDRGGREGGFRG
+728 DDRGGFRG

>member
-1 MTLDSTVPNA
+1 MTLDKTVPNA
-11 AIDAADTA
+11 AVSQSDTA
-19 PETIETP
+19 LETP
-26 EITDAPVAAAVEA
+26 EITETPDVQAVEAAAVT
-39 SEAPAA
+39 EAPAA
-45 AETAPTE
+45 VESTVESTLEATE
-52 AVAPVVEAAEA
+52 STVVTAAEA
-63 VTAEAAA
+63 VVADTAEAVDVAA
-70 ETVQVEAAT
+70 EAVP
-79 ETVAEAAEE
+79 AEE
-88 FTVETDEVAPYDG
+88 FTVETDAVPAYTG
-101 PSFEELGLAEKIT
+101 PSFDELGLPEKIT
-114 AALAERGIMTPFPI
+114 AALAEQGIITPFPI

-151 KTLAFGLPALSRLA
+151 KTLAFGLPTLARLA

-211 TAFSRQIDALRAG
+211 TAFNRQIDALRSG

-248 VEIAILDE
+248 VELAILDE

-299 YLSDPVVHS
+299 YLQDPVTHS

-351 QLAVDRIAD
+351 QLAVDRIAE
-360 ELREAGVKA
+360 ELREQGVKA

-376 SQVDRSKVLDRF
+376 SQVDRSKVLERF

-525 EATRLREQ
+525 QAARLREQ
-533 AEREIIDPP
+533 AEREILDPP

-560 GGERRGGYGD
+560 GGERRSGGYGGG
-570 RGGRTGGYRGNRE
+570 RGG
-583 GGGSGGGYRGN
+583 SSGGYRGN

-617 NREGGSSGGYR
+617 NREGGGYRGNREGGSGGGYQGNREGGYQGNRDGGGYR
-628 GNREGGGYAGGGERR
+628 GNREG
-643 GGYGDRST
+643 
-651 SGGGG
+651 
-656 YAGGGERRSYGDRD
+656 
-670 NRGGG
+670 
-675 YRGGSSEGG
+675 
-684 RSGGYSGGGERRSYG
+684 GGYSGGGERRSYG
-699 DRDNRGGGG
+699 DRDNRGGGSGGG

-714 GSRGSGSTGGGFRG
+714 GSRGGFRS
-728 DDRGGREGGFRG
+728 DDRGGDRGGFRG

>member
-1 MTLDSTVPNA
+1 MTLDQTVPDA
-11 AIDAADTA
+11 AISESDIA
-19 PETIETP
+19 PETTETLESSP
-26 EITDAPVAAAVEA
+26 SEAAVT
-39 SEAPAA
+39 EAPAA
-45 AETAPTE
+45 D
-52 AVAPVVEAAEA
+52 AAL
-63 VTAEAAA
+63 T
-70 ETVQVEAAT
+70 
-79 ETVAEAAEE
+79 EE
-88 FTVETDEVAPYDG
+88 FTVETDEVQAPEG
-101 PSFEELGLAEKIT
+101 PTFEELGLPEKIT
-114 AALAERGIMTPFPI
+114 AALAEQGIITPFPI
-128 QAATIPDALAGR
+128 QAATIPDAISGR

-151 KTLAFGLPALSRLA
+151 KTLAFGLPTLSRLA

-196 FGDAVGIDMKVVCGG
+196 FGDAVGIEMKVVCGG

-242 ECSLDS
+242 ECSLED
-248 VEIAILDE
+248 VELAILDE

-270 ELFDMLPV
+270 ELFDQLPT

-290 KEIDVLVRK
+290 EEIDVLVRK

-308 VDPSAG
+308 VDPPAG
-314 SVTTMTH
+314 SVTTMSH

-351 QLAVDRIAD
+351 QLAVDRIAE
-360 ELREAGVKA
+360 ELREAGVNA

-376 SQVDRSKVLDRF
+376 TQADRSKVLERF

-462 VEAQRH
+462 VDATRH
-468 YVNDNFDPELTALM
+468 YVNDNFDAELTALM

-487 TDLRAVAADHQAS
+487 TDLRAVSSEHQATR
-500 QNDAEAARLEQQIQR
+500 NDDEVKRLERQIER

-525 EATRLREQ
+525 EAARLREQ
-533 AEREIIDPP
+533 AEREILEGPS
-542 KRRDR
+542 KRR
-547 DDRGPRRERDDRG
+547 DDRGPRRDR
-560 GGERRGGYGD
+560 ED
-570 RGGRTGGYRGNRE
+570 RGGYRGNRE
-583 GGGSGGGYRGN
+583 GGGR
-594 REGGSGGGYRGNRE
+594 
-608 GGSGGGYQG
+608 
-617 NREGGSSGGYR
+617 GGYR
-628 GNREGGGYAGGGERR
+628 GNREGGGRGGYRGDREGGR
-643 GGYGDRST
+643 GGYG
-651 SGGGG
+651 
-656 YAGGGERRSYGDRD
+656 ERREGGRGGYGDRD
-670 NRGGG
+670 NRGGYG
-675 YRGGSSEGG
+675 DRNRGGYGDREGG
-684 RSGGYSGGGERRSYG
+684 RGGYQGNREGGGYG
-699 DRDNRGGGG
+699 NRGGGYQG
-708 FRSDDR
+708 GRDNGGYR
-714 GSRGSGSTGGGFRG
+714 GN
-728 DDRGGREGGFRG
+728 REGGFRG
-740 DRERR
+740 GDDRGRGGYGDRDRGERRGYGDRDRR

>member
-1 MTLDSTVPNA
+1 MALETL
-11 AIDAADTA
+11 
-19 PETIETP
+19 ETP
-26 EITDAPVAAAVEA
+26 ETTDAQAVEAAAVTEAPAVVAAAAETVEA
-39 SEAPAA
+39 VELETAAVVEAA
-45 AETAPTE
+45 AETAP
-52 AVAPVVEAAEA
+52 AA
-63 VTAEAAA
+63 
-70 ETVQVEAAT
+70 
-79 ETVAEAAEE
+79 E
-88 FTVETDEVAPYDG
+88 FTVEADEVPAYTG
-101 PSFEELGLAEKIT
+101 PSFEELGLPEKIT
-114 AALAERGIMTPFPI
+114 AALAEQGIITPFPI

-151 KTLAFGLPALSRLA
+151 KTLAFGLPTLARLA

-211 TAFSRQIDALRAG
+211 TAFNRQIDALRSG

-248 VEIAILDE
+248 VELAILDE

-299 YLSDPVVHS
+299 YLQDPVTHS

-351 QLAVDRIAD
+351 QLAVDRIAE
-360 ELREAGVKA
+360 ELREQGVKA

-376 SQVDRSKVLDRF
+376 SQVDRSKVLERF

-468 YVNDNFDPELTALM
+468 HVGDNFDTELAALM

-525 EATRLREQ
+525 QAARLREQ
-533 AEREIIDPP
+533 AEREILDPP
-542 KRRDR
+542 KRRER
-547 DDRGPRRERDDRG
+547 DDRGPRRDRDDRG
-560 GGERRGGYGD
+560 GGERRSGGYQ
-570 RGGRTGGYRGNRE
+570 GNR

-617 NREGGSSGGYR
+617 NRDGGGYRGNREGGSGGGYQGNREGGGYQGNRDGGGYR
-628 GNREGGGYAGGGERR
+628 GNREGGGY
-643 GGYGDRST
+643 S
-651 SGGGG
+651 
-656 YAGGGERRSYGDRD
+656 GGGERRSYGDRD

-675 YRGGSSEGG
+675 FRGGDN

-714 GSRGSGSTGGGFRG
+714 GTRSGFRG
-728 DDRGGREGGFRG
+728 DDRGSREGGGFRG

>member
-1 MTLDSTVPNA
+1 MTLDQTVPDA
-11 AIDAADTA
+11 AISESDIA
-19 PETIETP
+19 PETTETLESSP
-26 EITDAPVAAAVEA
+26 SEAAVT
-39 SEAPAA
+39 EAPAA
-45 AETAPTE
+45 D
-52 AVAPVVEAAEA
+52 AAL
-63 VTAEAAA
+63 T
-70 ETVQVEAAT
+70 
-79 ETVAEAAEE
+79 EE
-88 FTVETDEVAPYDG
+88 FTVETDEVQAPEG
-101 PSFEELGLAEKIT
+101 PTFEELGLPEKIT
-114 AALAERGIMTPFPI
+114 AALAEQGIITPFPI
-128 QAATIPDALAGR
+128 QAATIPDAISGR

-151 KTLAFGLPALSRLA
+151 KTLAFGLPTLSRLA

-196 FGDAVGIDMKVVCGG
+196 FGDAVGIEMKVVCGG

-242 ECSLDS
+242 ECSLED
-248 VEIAILDE
+248 VELAILDE

-270 ELFDMLPV
+270 ELFDQLPT

-290 KEIDVLVRK
+290 EEIDVLVRK

-308 VDPSAG
+308 VDPPAG
-314 SVTTMTH
+314 SVTTMSH

-351 QLAVDRIAD
+351 QLAVDRIAE
-360 ELREAGVKA
+360 ELREAGVNA

-376 SQVDRSKVLDRF
+376 TQADRSKVLERF

-462 VEAQRH
+462 VDATRH
-468 YVNDNFDPELTALM
+468 YVNDNFDAELTALM

-487 TDLRAVAADHQAS
+487 TDLRAVSSEHQATR
-500 QNDAEAARLEQQIQR
+500 NDDEVKRLERQIER

-525 EATRLREQ
+525 EAARLREQ
-533 AEREIIDPP
+533 AEREILEGPS
-542 KRRDR
+542 KRR
-547 DDRGPRRERDDRG
+547 DDRGPRRDR
-560 GGERRGGYGD
+560 ED
-570 RGGRTGGYRGNRE
+570 RGGYRGNRE
-583 GGGSGGGYRGN
+583 GGGRGGYRGN
-594 REGGSGGGYRGNRE
+594 REGG
-608 GGSGGGYQG
+608 
-617 NREGGSSGGYR
+617 
-628 GNREGGGYAGGGERR
+628 
-643 GGYGDRST
+643 
-651 SGGGG
+651 
-656 YAGGGERRSYGDRD
+656 
-670 NRGGG
+670 
-675 YRGGSSEGG
+675 
-684 RSGGYSGGGERRSYG
+684 
-699 DRDNRGGGG
+699 
-708 FRSDDR
+708 
-714 GSRGSGSTGGGFRG
+714 
-728 DDRGGREGGFRG
+728 
-740 DRERR
+740 
-745 DRW
+745 

>member
-1 MTLDSTVPNA
+1 MTLDSIVPNA
-11 AIDAADTA
+11 AVDTVDTA
-19 PETIETP
+19 LETTETP
-26 EITDAPVAAAVEA
+26 EIAAAPVAEAVQV

-45 AETAPTE
+45 AETAPVE
-52 AVAPVVEAAEA
+52 AVQTATVDEAAEA
-63 VTAEAAA
+63 AP
-70 ETVQVEAAT
+70 AT
-79 ETVAEAAEE
+79 TVAVEKPAEE

-114 AALAERGIMTPFPI
+114 AALAEKGILTPFPI

-187 IQVAESLQT
+187 IQVAESLQP

-248 VEIAILDE
+248 VELAILDE

-360 ELREAGVKA
+360 ELREAGVRA

-376 SQVDRSKVLDRF
+376 SQVDRSRVLDRF

-515 LKEDAEGLRA
+515 LKEDAEGLRT
-525 EATRLREQ
+525 EAKRLREQ
-533 AEREIIDPP
+533 AEREILDPP

-594 REGGSGGGYRGNRE
+594 REGGGSGGGGGYRGNRE
-608 GGSGGGYQG
+608 GGGSGGYQG
-617 NREGGSSGGYR
+617 NREGGYR
-628 GNREGGGYAGGGERR
+628 GNREGGERR

-651 SGGGG
+651 SGG
-656 YAGGGERRSYGDRD
+656 YSGGGERRSYGDRD

-675 YRGGSSEGG
+675 YQGNREGG

-714 GSRGSGSTGGGFRG
+714 GSRGSGNSGGGFRG
-728 DDRGGREGGFRG
+728 DDRGSREGGFRG